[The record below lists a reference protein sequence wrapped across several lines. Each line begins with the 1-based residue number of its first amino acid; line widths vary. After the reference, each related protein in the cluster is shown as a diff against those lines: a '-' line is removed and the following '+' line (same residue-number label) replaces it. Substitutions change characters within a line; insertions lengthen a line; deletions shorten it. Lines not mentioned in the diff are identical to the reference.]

1 MRIHFQEDC
10 FTNGDGGQCKER
22 SGKVK
27 EIACIEF
34 NRSGGQAGAEGEG
47 EGEGGVEGEGEREIG
62 CSVCLSE
69 RTSER
74 ASMAMSV
81 YLCVCAC
88 VWGMEHDVCGLFSN
102 PRVVSSSQVSS
113 SIMLQPKR
121 LFGNTIHC

>member
-47 EGEGGVEGEGEREIG
+47 EGEGGVEGEGEGGVKGEGEREIG

-74 ASMAMSV
+74 ASMANYV
-81 YLCVCAC
+81 CVFMC
-88 VWGMEHDVCGLFSN
+88 VRVCVGDGTRCVRAILQSAG
-102 PRVVSSSQVSS
+102 RVVVAGVQ
-113 SIMLQPKR
+113 
-121 LFGNTIHC
+121 